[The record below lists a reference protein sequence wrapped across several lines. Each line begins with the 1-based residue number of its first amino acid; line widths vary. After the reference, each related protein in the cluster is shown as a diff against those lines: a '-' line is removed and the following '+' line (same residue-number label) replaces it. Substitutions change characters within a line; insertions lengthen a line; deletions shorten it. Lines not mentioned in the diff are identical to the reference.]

1 MRKILKIGLLF
12 ATITATANVVMAG
25 TVAVE
30 KQTHSIEGL
39 NGVTATQTSNSI
51 SYTLAA
57 EYSQND
63 TITFDFTN
71 TALSC
76 DSLSDPINS
85 THANFSLAK
94 GTCTN
99 SSVTYT
105 VSGGHS
111 GDTTGAVVTLGAIG
125 YKVDGL
131 IANDLTVT
139 VSSQDTNGAIDT
151 TGTLVATI
159 AEAKSQFVN
168 GATISPKFDN
178 LIDVAA
184 SRQTFLTVNTDT
196 LTWTVSKPDT
206 TDWLNLATIDNTIVT
221 LTGSGQMSGNDVS
234 QFTSSPAAQLS
245 FDVNNAQL
253 SATFTGDNSTVTL
266 AFETADVSSSVV
278 LEAQNF
284 TLSSSYDYTSAGN
297 VTDSY
302 NIDSNLAAGS
312 WRLNGASAIIPYM
325 PYSDTDSQIIY
336 VTNLGNQAGD
346 IMVEAVDNNGVQ
358 YDLGVIGVAE
368 GKKITKLTDSIAAE
382 LNAKYKTLNNTTDDF
397 AGKIALLITVNAP
410 ASDIQVYASY
420 NVDTVRGYV
429 EVLYLR

>member
-1 MRKILKIGLLF
+1 MKKMIKIYLLLT
-12 ATITATANVVMAG
+12 AITATANVVMAG

-63 TITFDFTN
+63 TITFAYTN
-71 TALSC
+71 NALSC
-76 DSLSDPINS
+76 DSLPATIDS
-85 THANFSLAK
+85 TPANFSLAK
-94 GTCTN
+94 GACDS

-105 VSGGHS
+105 LSS
-111 GDTTGAVVTLGAIG
+111 TPTNATTGDVVTLGTIG
-125 YKVDGL
+125 YALTDL
-131 IANDLTVT
+131 TTNNLTVT
-139 VSSQDTNGAIDT
+139 VSSNVSDT

-184 SRQTFLTVNTDT
+184 SRQAFLTVNTDT
-196 LTWTVSKPDT
+196 LTWSVNKPDT
-206 TDWLNLATIDNTIVT
+206 TGWLNLATIDNTIVT
-221 LTGSGQMSGNDVS
+221 LTGSGQMVGNDVS

-253 SATFTGDNSTVTL
+253 LATFTGDNSNVTL
-266 AFETADVSSSVV
+266 AFEANNTAV
-278 LEAQNF
+278 LEAQKF
-284 TLSSSYDYTSAGN
+284 TLSSRYDYTSAGN

-368 GKKITKLTDSIAAE
+368 GKKITKLTNEIAAE